1 MFTNGSSGTRTIT
14 IPASVSN
21 PVELN
26 ANRPVVITPDI
37 QRFASPQT
45 ARREDVTVPLAQI
58 KMSRQATMPVDP
70 ERLAEAGKAAV
81 ELSMISQ
88 MPLKDRSPSLN
99 ERVAGLQAL
108 LRITPFAS
116 REEFLQYQLIA
127 QNNFTSLRPEPPGAA
142 ISRAI
147 RG

>member
-1 MFTNGSSGTRTIT
+1 
-14 IPASVSN
+14 
-21 PVELN
+21 
-26 ANRPVVITPDI
+26 
-37 QRFASPQT
+37 
-45 ARREDVTVPLAQI
+45 
-58 KMSRQATMPVDP
+58 MPVDP

>member
-1 MFTNGSSGTRTIT
+1 MPF
-14 IPASVSN
+14 A
-21 PVELN
+21 
-26 ANRPVVITPDI
+26 PD
-37 QRFASPQT
+37 
-45 ARREDVTVPLAQI
+45 
-58 KMSRQATMPVDP
+58 
-70 ERLAEAGKAAV
+70 RLVEAGKAAV

-88 MPLKDRSPSLN
+88 IPLKDRSPSLN

-127 QNNFTSLRPEPPGAA
+127 QNNLSSLPPQPPSAVT
-142 ISRAI
+142 SRAI